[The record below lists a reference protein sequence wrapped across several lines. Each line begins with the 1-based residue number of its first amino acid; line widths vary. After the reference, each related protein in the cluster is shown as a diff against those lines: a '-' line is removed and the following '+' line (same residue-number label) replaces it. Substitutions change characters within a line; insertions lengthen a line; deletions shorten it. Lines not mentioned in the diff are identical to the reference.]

1 MTMELFLILA
11 GARAPTVAAWQRALR
26 DQGIPLELTQEVDL
40 RVSHALLPVILRDPQ
55 LGRAA
60 GHERGH
66 SLELRF
72 SRDDYEQLEAAYPR
86 LAKLNVRQ
94 PVVYTLGYAIS
105 LQESAAVFYSAAA
118 LVAEFGAKAFE
129 PQLGGFMTVQDL
141 LESAEGCCALA
152 VPRAICRAPR
162 VLQ

>member
-1 MTMELFLILA
+1 MELFMILA
-11 GARAPTVAAWQRALR
+11 EEKAPTVAAWQRALR
-26 DQGIPLELTQEVDL
+26 NQGIPLQFTKEVDL
-40 RVSHALLPVILRDPQ
+40 RSARVLLPVALH
-55 LGRAA
+55 
-60 GHERGH
+60 GHELG
-66 SLELRF
+66 LRF
-72 SRDDYEQLEAAYPR
+72 SRDEYSQLESAYPR
-86 LAKLNVRQ
+86 LAKLRVPQ

-129 PQLGGFMTVQDL
+129 PQLGGFMTAQDL

-152 VPRAICRAPR
+152 APHASYNVPR